1 MSGLGWNPED
11 EDRHAKAIRAVEVP
25 LTVSAPADIPDTF
38 DPSSWFRP
46 ENQGSLNSCCGNA
59 RAGLMEYLNWIE
71 TKHVEQFSRRF
82 AYVTAKMVDAK
93 AGFGRLSRD
102 EGATINGGI
111 LASKEYGECL
121 EPLADFRLRG
131 REETQAE
138 NVHPGC
144 RIRRLRPAAEEW
156 CRRAA
161 AGNLLVRTAGRQQER
176 VDRTLARRERRRTRT
191 VARWIE
197 NAGRRTLAGNVELTR
212 DGLGRQRARLGGPGD
227 RGSLVQEFSIQGYR
241 RERSGYATRT
251 PVTAGGAAVDMTF
264 KESCIVVKIA
274 WLLAKVLTALSLAG
288 CADRASH

>member
-121 EPLADFRLRG
+121 ESLAPYW
-131 REETQAE
+131 Q
-138 NVHPGC
+138 PGE
-144 RIRRLRPAAEEW
+144 RFTADLPTSAYEDAKKRRLKTSIPV
-156 CRRAA
+156 
-161 AGNLLVRTAGRQQER
+161 AGYDDCDRLLTSGAGG
-176 VDRTLARRERRRTRT
+176 LLLGIYWSAP
-191 VARWIE
+191 
-197 NAGRRTLAGNVELTR
+197 LAGNRSAWIERWPGESGGGHALWLGGWKTR
-212 DGLGRQRARLGGPGD
+212 DGARWPGMWNSHGTGWGDNGHAWVAPEIVD
-227 RGSLVQEFSIQGYR
+227 RWCKSSPFKVIGASDLDTPH
-241 RERSGYATRT
+241 ER
-251 PVTAGGAAVDMTF
+251 PLPL
-264 KESCIVVKIA
+264 E
-274 WLLAKVLTALSLAG
+274 ALPWT
-288 CADRASH
+288 